1 MTPSLFIII
10 ADASYP
16 AILAVDGPTGT
27 GLIQGS
33 VSRNGFTHY
42 ITGNLTP
49 PGGTVYIERQ
59 NANGTFIANQSKQ
72 PAYATVTDTFL
83 GWPIPA

>member
-1 MTPSLFIII
+1 MIII

-16 AILAVDGPTGT
+16 AILAVDGSSGT

-49 PGGTVYIERQ
+49 PAGNVYVMRQ
-59 NANGTFIANQSKQ
+59 LANGGFISNVSRQ
-72 PAYATVTDTFL
+72 PAYATITDTFF
-83 GWPIPA
+83 GWPVPA

>member
-1 MTPSLFIII
+1 MNASLMIII

-16 AILAVDGPTGT
+16 AILAVDGPAGT
-27 GLIQGS
+27 NLIQGS

-42 ITGNLTP
+42 VTGNLTP

-59 NANGTFIANQSKQ
+59 NANGSFLVNQSKQ
-72 PAYATVTDTFL
+72 PAYTIVTDTFF